1 MARTADPNRKQTIL
15 KAAGRVFAQKG
26 YAAARM
32 IEVAEAA
39 AVGKGTI
46 YEYFRSK
53 EELFFAVFEELMH
66 EAGSSISRMARDLD
80 GPFGLR
86 MKTLS
91 DSIIQSWLGQ
101 LDTYALVMEF
111 WSATASSPSRNRF
124 KAVFQNGY
132 RHLRTVVGDLI
143 RAAQADGE
151 VSAASDAHGVASG
164 LIGTWDALLL
174 QAWIDPSF
182 DALAAS
188 RSFMDVVL
196 HGMRPIEKGI
206 EPAGTPSR

>member
-1 MARTADPNRKQTIL
+1 MARTADPNRKKTIL
-15 KAAGRVFAQKG
+15 EAAGRVFARKG

-53 EELFFAVFEELMH
+53 EDLFFAVFEEMMH
-66 EAGSSISRMARDLD
+66 EAGASISRMARELD
-80 GPFGLR
+80 GPFGQR

-91 DSIIQSWLGQ
+91 DNIIQSWLGQ

-111 WSATASSPSRNRF
+111 WSATASSPGREHF

-132 RHLRTVVGDLI
+132 GHLRTVVGELI
-143 RAAQADGE
+143 RAAQAEGE
-151 VSAASDAHGVASG
+151 VSADSDAHGVASA

-188 RSFMDVVL
+188 RSFMEVVIR
-196 HGMRPIEKGI
+196 GMRPVENGI
-206 EPAGTPSR
+206 EPTGTPSR

>member
-1 MARTADPNRKQTIL
+1 MARTADPNKKQDIL
-15 KAAGRVFAQKG
+15 HAAGQVFSRKG
-26 YAAARM
+26 YASTKI

-39 AVGKGTI
+39 SVGKGTI
-46 YEYFRSK
+46 YEYFPSK
-53 EELFFAVFEELMH
+53 EELFFAVFEEMMQ
-66 EAGSSISRMARDLD
+66 EAGASISQMANNLD

-101 LDTYALVMEF
+101 LDMYALVMEF

-132 RHLRTVVGDLI
+132 HHVRTVVGDLI
-143 RAAQADGE
+143 RAAQAAGD
-151 VSAASDAHGVASG
+151 VTADSDAHGVASA

-182 DALAAS
+182 DALATS

-196 HGMRPIEKGI
+196 RGLNPVENTM
-206 EPAGTPSR
+206 EPTGTPSR